1 MVRERFQNRRIPEPG
16 LTGYNLRK
24 TGPAVAVRCRS
35 ILKNRALRNNMLL
48 SGILPPITT
57 PFYLDGRV
65 YYKKLEHN
73 VERYSRS
80 PVAGIM
86 VLGSA
91 GEPLML
97 SDDEK
102 RSVLKCAIESAAP
115 EKVMIAGTGSESAIE
130 TLRLTDYA
138 AALGYDVAIVRTPH
152 YYKKQ
157 MQPLNMLGFYRF
169 VADRSPL
176 PVVIYNAPHT
186 TGYDIP
192 AEVVIELAG
201 HPNVIG
207 IKESS
212 GSLDKLRT
220 IADRTRHIHRA
231 ATVTERFEPVTGR
244 MLNVHPNKPAAGLS
258 GTPAGAAGSTEAA
271 LVPAEVL
278 AGSANPNP
286 KPSSMAVQVIGKL
299 KTRQKDA
306 GFQIMIGSAQQ
317 LQESLQV
324 GATGASLPFA
334 AVAPGA
340 CFEIYA
346 AFRDGDTR
354 LAEQKQQRIAK
365 AAARIVGELG
375 IPGLKYAMDLNGYY
389 GGNGRLPLLPLDA
402 ETKLEIERLMADIR
416 S

>member
-1 MVRERFQNRRIPEPG
+1 
-16 LTGYNLRK
+16 
-24 TGPAVAVRCRS
+24 
-35 ILKNRALRNNMLL
+35 MLL

-57 PFYLDGRV
+57 PFYRDGEV
-65 YYKKLEHN
+65 YYKKLAHN

-97 SDDEK
+97 SDEEK

-115 EKVMIAGTGSESAIE
+115 EKVMIAGTGAESAME
-130 TLRLTDYA
+130 TLRLTEYA
-138 AALGYDVAIVRTPH
+138 AALGYDIAIVRTPH
-152 YYKKQ
+152 YYKQQ
-157 MQPLNMLGFYRF
+157 MQPLNMLSFYRF

-192 AEVVIELAG
+192 AEVVVELAE

-212 GSLDKLRT
+212 GSLDKLRL
-220 IADRTRHIHRA
+220 IAERTRHIHRA

-244 MLNVHPNKPAAGLS
+244 MLKA
-258 GTPAGAAGSTEAA
+258 AAGSPEAA
-271 LVPAEVL
+271 LVPAAAL
-278 AGSANPNP
+278 AASAGANP
-286 KPSSMAVQVIGKL
+286 KPSSTAVRLVGKL
-299 KTRQKDA
+299 RTRQKNT

-317 LQESLQV
+317 LHESLQA

-334 AVAPGA
+334 GAAPGA

-346 AFRDGDTR
+346 AFKDGDAK
-354 LAEQKQQRIAK
+354 LAEQKQQHIAR
-365 AAARIVGELG
+365 AAARIAGELG

-389 GGNGRLPLLPLDA
+389 GGIGRLPLLPLNA
-402 ETKLEIERLMADIR
+402 EMKLEVERLMADIR

>member
-1 MVRERFQNRRIPEPG
+1 
-16 LTGYNLRK
+16 
-24 TGPAVAVRCRS
+24 
-35 ILKNRALRNNMLL
+35 MLL

-57 PFYLDGRV
+57 PFYRDGQV

-102 RSVLKCAIESAAP
+102 RGVLQCAIESAAP
-115 EKVMIAGTGSESAIE
+115 EKVMIAGTGAESAIE
-130 TLRLTDYA
+130 TLRLTEHA
-138 AALGYDVAIVRTPH
+138 AALAYDVAIVRTPH

-157 MQPLNMLGFYRF
+157 MQPLNMLSFYRF

-186 TGYDIP
+186 TGYDI
-192 AEVVIELAG
+192 AVEVVVELAE

-212 GSLDKLRT
+212 GSLEKLRA
-220 IADRTRHIHRA
+220 IAGRTRHIHRA
-231 ATVTERFEPVTGR
+231 ATVAERFEPVTGR
-244 MLNVHPNKPAAGLS
+244 MFKAA
-258 GTPAGAAGSTEAA
+258 AAAGSEAA
-271 LVPAEVL
+271 LVPAEAAL
-278 AGSANPNP
+278 AASAGASP
-286 KPSSMAVQVIGKL
+286 KPSSAAVQVVGKL
-299 KTRQKDA
+299 RTRQKDV

-317 LQESLQV
+317 LHESLQT

-334 AVAPGA
+334 AAAPGA
-340 CFEIYA
+340 CFEIYT
-346 AFRDGDTR
+346 AFKDGDAS
-354 LAEQKQQRIAK
+354 LAEQKQQRITK